1 MTRGLTLPSIT
12 TRLDAMILDEEKLI
26 KLLEDA
32 FMEGFS
38 EGFHTE
44 DSPGYYLAAW
54 RRYIEDLKTR
64 PPWTTIDS

>member
-1 MTRGLTLPSIT
+1 MLLGLDLCSIT
-12 TRLDAMILDEEKLI
+12 TRLDAMILDKKELTT
-26 KLLEDA
+26 LLEDA

-54 RRYIEDLKTR
+54 RRYIKDLKTR

>member
-1 MTRGLTLPSIT
+1 MIRGLTLPSIT
-12 TRLDAMILDEEKLI
+12 TSLDAMILDEEKLI

>member
-1 MTRGLTLPSIT
+1 
-12 TRLDAMILDEEKLI
+12 MILDEEKLM

-54 RRYIEDLKTR
+54 RRYIEDFKIRL
-64 PPWTTIDS
+64 PGLL

>member
-1 MTRGLTLPSIT
+1 MMRGLTLPSTT
-12 TRLDAMILDEEKLI
+12 TRLDAMILDKKELTT
-26 KLLEDA
+26 LLEDA

-54 RRYIEDLKTR
+54 RRYIEDFKIRL
-64 PPWTTIDS
+64 PGLL

>member
-1 MTRGLTLPSIT
+1 MMRGLTSLSIT
-12 TRLDAMILDEEKLI
+12 SRLDAMILDKEELT

-54 RRYIEDLKTR
+54 RRYIEGLKTR
-64 PPWTTIDS
+64 LPGLL

>member
-1 MTRGLTLPSIT
+1 MRGSTSLSIT
-12 TRLDAMILDEEKLI
+12 SRLDAMILDEEKLI

-44 DSPGYYLAAW
+44 DSPGYYIAAW

>member
-1 MTRGLTLPSIT
+1 MMSGLTLPSIT

-54 RRYIEDLKTR
+54 RRYIEDLKNR

>member
-1 MTRGLTLPSIT
+1 MFLGSDLCSIT
-12 TRLDAMILDEEKLI
+12 TRLDDMILDKKELT

-32 FMEGFS
+32 FMEVFS

-54 RRYIEDLKTR
+54 RRYIEDLKIR
-64 PPWTTIDS
+64 LPGLL

>member
-1 MTRGLTLPSIT
+1 
-12 TRLDAMILDEEKLI
+12 MILDKKELT